1 MDRQA
6 AGTKAENI
14 AADFLSAQGLQ
25 LLLRNYRR
33 RAGEIDLVARE
44 REVLVIAEVRTR
56 SSDEYGGAAASVT
69 TRKQARIRR
78 AAMQLLQQNKD
89 FARMPVRF
97 DVLVVSDLDADTPK
111 VEWIKHAFTS
121 SR

>member
-1 MDRQA
+1 MDRQEV
-6 AGTKAENI
+6 GRWAEDI
-14 AADFLSAQGLQ
+14 AADFLSTQGLK
-25 LLLRNYRR
+25 LLIRNYRR
-33 RAGEIDLVARE
+33 RRGEIDVVAQE
-44 REVLVIAEVRTR
+44 RDVLVIVEVRTR

-69 TRKQARIRR
+69 RQKQNRICR

-97 DVLVVSDLDADTPK
+97 DVLVVSELETNAPK

-121 SR
+121 RS

>member
-6 AGTKAENI
+6 AGRKAEDI
-14 AADFLSAQGLQ
+14 AADFLRTQGLE

-33 RAGEIDLVARE
+33 RAGEIDVVARD

-56 SSDEYGGAAASVT
+56 ANDEFGGAAASVT
-69 TRKQARIRR
+69 RRKQTRIKR

-89 FARMPVRF
+89 LARMPARF
-97 DVLVVSDLDADTPK
+97 DVLVVSDLDADVPK
-111 VEWIKHAFTS
+111 VEWIKHAFNS